1 MELLLMEMK
10 PEKGAEEWGG
20 EPVQELNLLASA
32 VLKISVAIYILGTLM
47 TMRKGLE
54 KIEKSNETLLTFMTL
69 KKELEKLNEYI
80 SLLKR

>member
-1 MELLLMEMK
+1 MTNRN
-10 PEKGAEEWGG
+10 GG
-20 EPVQELNLLASA
+20 KLVQELNLLASA
-32 VLKISVAIYILGTLM
+32 VLKLSVAFYILGTLM
-47 TMRKGLE
+47 TMREELE